1 MSWREAASLLQRGQ
15 AGAARALLL
24 ARPASE
30 AEHAFLLG
38 AAAHALADLPAA
50 LQSFALA
57 LQRDPGHAQAACA
70 LGSLLAAQGRLAEAE
85 ALFRNTL
92 ARLEHRQLRF
102 NLAVVLDEQ
111 GRAAEAEAEYS
122 RLLAANPDD
131 LGARHNRAAL
141 HAAALRLTEA
151 AQDYRELRRRHP
163 GHTLALQN
171 LADIELSLGRYEV
184 ALELV
189 AEVRRREP
197 HNSKA
202 LVTEALALAAAG
214 RFDAASA
221 AFDGLQRED
230 GALWQ
235 EALARVN
242 GQYGRASRIEPR
254 LIYLLRQHEHR
265 EACDWSGI
273 RRSYEVWG
281 ELDRVGEGELM
292 PLAFR
297 ALTVPLSASAQ
308 AALARR
314 IAAQTGAG
322 VLPYRH
328 VPTGQVRQRLRVG
341 YCSPNFGQIATGVLL
356 RGLFRRHDPA
366 RIEPFLLALRPDDGS
381 AITRE
386 IRASGAPWL
395 DLSALDDA
403 AAAARIRALDLDLLV
418 SLAGY
423 NSGARPRLLA
433 CRPAP
438 VQVGWLAMPSTS
450 GAPGMDYLLSDARS
464 AAGPGWCTEAEVW
477 LPECYFY
484 FSHDGM
490 PPAAPPRHQLGLPE
504 RAFVFCCLNA
514 SYKHDP
520 DTFDIWMGLLRRC
533 PDSVLWLLAD
543 SPAAALNLRREAEW
557 RGVEPSR
564 LLFAPRVAP
573 ALHQARLAAAD
584 LFLDTRYANGHTT
597 VAEALW
603 AGLPVLTCAGETF
616 ASRVGHSLVSSC
628 GLAELSVPDWTA
640 YAAQA
645 EALYH
650 DRAHREALRQRLAQT
665 RLTAAPFALD
675 RQTRALEAAYA
686 RMHERFQAGLP
697 PEGFVLGPEAYG

>member
-1 MSWREAASLLQRGQ
+1 MSWREAASLLQQGQ

-24 ARPASE
+24 ARPANE

-50 LQSFALA
+50 FQNFALA
-57 LQRDPGHAQAACA
+57 LQRDPCHAQAACA
-70 LGSLLAAQGRLAEAE
+70 LGSLLATEGRLTEAE
-85 ALFRNTL
+85 TLFRSTL

-102 NLAVVLDEQ
+102 NLAVVLDGQ
-111 GRAAEAEAEYS
+111 GRTVEAEAEYS
-122 RLLAANPDD
+122 RLLETNADD
-131 LGARHNRAAL
+131 LAARHNRAAL
-141 HAAALRLTEA
+141 HAAALRLSEA

-163 GHTLALQN
+163 GHTLAWQN
-171 LADIELSLGRYEV
+171 LADIELSFGHYEA

-197 HNSKA
+197 RNSKA
-202 LVTEALALAAAG
+202 LLTEALALSAGG
-214 RFDAASA
+214 RFELAGA
-221 AFDGLQRED
+221 AFERLRQED
-230 GALWQ
+230 AGLWQ

-242 GQYGRASRIEPR
+242 GEYGRASRIEPR

-273 RRSYEVWG
+273 RHSYEVWS
-281 ELDRVGEGELM
+281 ELERVGEGELM

-297 ALTVPLSASAQ
+297 ALNVPVSAPAQ

-314 IAAQTGAG
+314 IAAQTAAG
-322 VLPYRH
+322 VQAYRH
-328 VPTGQVRQRLRVG
+328 AATGVVRERLRVG

-386 IRASGAPWL
+386 IRASGAPWH

-403 AAAARIRALDLDLLV
+403 AAAALIKALDLDLLV
-418 SLAGY
+418 SLGGY

-433 CRPAP
+433 HRPAP

-450 GAPGMDYLLSDARS
+450 GAPGMDYFLSDARS
-464 AAGPGWCTEAEVW
+464 APAPGWCTEAEVW

-484 FSHDGM
+484 FSHDGV
-490 PPAAPPRHQLGLPE
+490 PPVAPPRRQLGLPE
-504 RAFVFCCLNA
+504 QAFVFCCLNA
-514 SYKHDP
+514 SYKHEP

-533 PDSVLWLLAD
+533 PDSVLWLLGD
-543 SPAAALNLRREAEW
+543 SPAAVLNLRREAEW
-557 RGVEPSR
+557 RGVEPAR

-628 GLAELSVPDWTA
+628 GLAELSVPDWAA
-640 YAAQA
+640 YAALA
-645 EALYH
+645 EALYQ
-650 DRAHREALRQRLAQT
+650 DRSRLETLRQRLAQA

-697 PEGFVLGPEAYG
+697 PQGFVLGAEAYG